1 MSRKRKLTLLAG
13 ALSLALAAGACSS
26 GTSKSSGGS
35 GASSLPAASGS
46 QSLKGVCPD
55 PVVVQ
60 TNWLPE
66 AEHGDVYQLLGPG
79 YKIDAANKRISGP
92 LVAGGKSTGVNI
104 EIRAGGPAI
113 GFQPTEAAM
122 YQHPEITLGMAQSDE
137 LVQFSKTQPLIAVVA
152 PLDLDPQIIMWDPA
166 NHPDWHTIADIGQT
180 NTKVLYFSGTGT
192 YMEYLIGSGILRR
205 KQVDGSYDGSPATF
219 VGSGGK
225 IAVQAYATQ
234 EPYQYEHEVKAWDK
248 PVAFQL
254 VTDTGYPNYAN
265 TLAVRADKKA
275 SLAPCLQRLVPI
287 IQQSEVDFMSNPANA
302 IDIIVKVSE
311 AYKTNVVYS
320 RGNAQFG
327 VEQMRRLG
335 IVGNGKDNTLGNFDI
350 DRIQRLIGIVSPI
363 FAGQKKPIKPNLT
376 PGDIVT
382 NEFVNSSIALKS

>member
-1 MSRKRKLTLLAG
+1 MLTLLA
-13 ALSLALAAGACSS
+13 AALALVLAVGACTSTSGESS
-26 GTSKSSGGS
+26 GS
-35 GASSLPAASGS
+35 GAALPSASGS

-55 PVVVQ
+55 TVVVQ
-60 TNWLPE
+60 SNWLPE

-79 YKIDAANKRISGP
+79 YRIDAAHKRITGP
-92 LVAGGKSTGVNI
+92 LVAGGKDTGVQI
-104 EIRAGGPAI
+104 EIRAGGPAV
-113 GFQPTEAAM
+113 GFQPTEAIM
-122 YQHPEITLGMAQSDE
+122 YQDPKITLGMAQSDE
-137 LVQFSKTQPLIAVVA
+137 LVQYSKTQPLIGVVA

-166 NHPDWHTIADIGQT
+166 SHPDWHTIADIGQT
-180 NTKVLYFSGTGT
+180 NAKVLYFSGTGT

-219 VGSGGK
+219 VASGGK

-234 EPYQYEHEVKAWDK
+234 EPYQYEHEVKAWNK

-265 TLAVRADKKA
+265 ALAVRADRKA
-275 SLAPCLQRLVPI
+275 ALAQCLQRLVPI

-302 IDIIVKVSE
+302 IDIIVKVSD
-311 AYKTNVVYS
+311 AYKGQIVYS

-335 IVGNGKDNTLGNFDI
+335 IVGNGKDNTLGNFDT
-350 DRIQRLIGIVSPI
+350 DRIQRLISIVSPI
-363 FAGQKKPIKPNLT
+363 FTGQKKAIKPNLT
-376 PGDIVT
+376 PDDIVT
-382 NEFVNSSIALKS
+382 NEFINPSIALKS

>member
-1 MSRKRKLTLLAG
+1 MLTLLA
-13 ALSLALAAGACSS
+13 AALALVLAVGACTSTSGESS
-26 GTSKSSGGS
+26 GS
-35 GASSLPAASGS
+35 GAALPSASGS

-55 PVVVQ
+55 TVVVQ
-60 TNWLPE
+60 SNWLPE

-79 YKIDAANKRISGP
+79 YRIDAAHKRITGP
-92 LVAGGKSTGVNI
+92 LVAGGKDTGVQI
-104 EIRAGGPAI
+104 EIRAGGPAV
-113 GFQPTEAAM
+113 GFQPTEAIM
-122 YQHPEITLGMAQSDE
+122 YQDPKITLGMAQSDE
-137 LVQFSKTQPLIAVVA
+137 LVQYSKTQPLIGVMA

-166 NHPDWHTIADIGQT
+166 SHPDWHTIADIGQT
-180 NTKVLYFSGTGT
+180 NAKVLYFSGTGT

-219 VGSGGK
+219 VASGGK

-234 EPYQYEHEVKAWDK
+234 EPYQYEHEVKAWNK

-265 TLAVRADKKA
+265 ALAVRADRKA
-275 SLAPCLQRLVPI
+275 ALAQCLQRLVPI

-302 IDIIVKVSE
+302 IDIIVKVSD
-311 AYKTNVVYS
+311 AYKGQIVYS

-335 IVGNGKDNTLGNFDI
+335 IVGNGKDNTLGNFDT
-350 DRIQRLIGIVSPI
+350 DRIQRLISIVSPI
-363 FAGQKKPIKPNLT
+363 FTGQKKAIKPNLT
-376 PGDIVT
+376 PDDIVT
-382 NEFVNSSIALKS
+382 NEFINPSIALKS